1 MALCKKCDRC
11 GKMYDHYNIH
21 IGALAVNAIKIVSL
35 SNAGAYIMS
44 PSMDLDLCPECMS
57 ELIKFLTDKQGEKK

>member
-11 GKMYDHYNIH
+11 EKMYDNYNIH

-35 SNAGAYIMS
+35 SNADAYMS

-57 ELIKFLTDKQGEKK
+57 ELIKFLTDKKGRGKI

>member
-11 GKMYDHYNIH
+11 EKMYDHYNIH

-35 SNAGAYIMS
+35 NNADAYMS
-44 PSMDLDLCPECMS
+44 PAMDLDLCPECMS
-57 ELIKFLTDKQGEKK
+57 ELIKFLTDKKKKKKI

>member
-21 IGALAVNAIKIVSL
+21 IGALAANAIKIVSL
-35 SNAGAYIMS
+35 SNADAHMS
-44 PSMDLDLCPECMS
+44 PAMDLDLCPECMS
-57 ELIKFLTDKQGEKK
+57 ELIKFLIDRKGEKK

>member
-11 GKMYDHYNIH
+11 GKMYDHYNIY
-21 IGALAVNAIKIVSL
+21 IGALAANAIKIVSL
-35 SNAGAYIMS
+35 SNAGAYMS
-44 PSMDLDLCPECMS
+44 SAMDLDLCPECMS